1 MEDIKAID
9 FFVGPAYY
17 HGQEGF
23 KKPFE
28 FYEFQIMARSTFAGV
43 AKRLGLKPGEEWK
56 VLGGLAKSSLE
67 EMIAEMDEIG
77 VESAILVACKVWSW
91 HDQALMMDYDIDE
104 IAETCKKGNG
114 RLMGAASYNPLR
126 IKESIEEVD
135 RAIKEYGF
143 KFVWA
148 HPISFGMKPD
158 DRRMYPLYA
167 KCSELGVAV
176 SMQVG
181 HSAEPLPSEEGH
193 PMYADHVAID
203 FPDLT
208 IILTH
213 TGWPWIDEW
222 ASMLW
227 RHPNVYGG
235 INAYYPSSLDPSQV
249 RFMDSSRGRDKV
261 LWGSHGFGMTRCKK
275 EFLEL
280 PIKDETKRKVLREN
294 AIKALKLDS
303 D

>member
-1 MEDIKAID
+1 MEMKEIQAID
-9 FFVGPAYY
+9 FWVGPMYY
-17 HGQEGF
+17 NGALARDYFQY
-23 KKPFE
+23 
-28 FYEFQIMARSTFAGV
+28 YEFQVMARSTFAGV
-43 AKRLGLKPGEEWK
+43 AKKMGIKPGDEWK
-56 VLGGLAKSSLE
+56 VLGGLSKSSIE
-67 EMIAEMDEIG
+67 EVVVEMDEVG
-77 VESAILVACKVWSW
+77 VEHAIIVAAKVWSW
-91 HDQALMMDYDIDE
+91 REHALMMDTNIDE
-104 IAETCKKGNG
+104 IAEVCKKTNG
-114 RLMGAASYNPLR
+114 RVLGGASYNPFR
-126 IKESIEEVD
+126 IRESLEEVEK
-135 RAIKEYGF
+135 AVKEYGF
-143 KFVWA
+143 KHVWA
-148 HPISFGMKPD
+148 HPISFGMKPS

-203 FPDLT
+203 FPELT

-222 ASMLW
+222 QSMLW

-235 INAYYPSSLDPSQV
+235 INAYYPSSLDPSLV
-249 RFMDSSRGRDKV
+249 RFMDTRGQDKV

-275 EFLEL
+275 ELLEL

-294 AIKALKLDS
+294 AIKALKLG
-303 D
+303 